1 MSSSKARA
9 FLRRGRASWALL
21 EIVLVSLSSAGLKT
35 HLDPSDVWRRLRAAL
50 PVCSDFPPA
59 GQTPTLAT
67 RPLKAHYGSITC
79 PSPQQQ
85 LPPPSP
91 HLHPS
96 LSGSLFLH
104 HDRAGPGQPR
114 DSFAHAGHFYLK
126 QVSHGSDPGSA
137 VALETCNIW
146 ENRREWGGWGF
157 LLFHVWLVICLCPSC
172 PPALIKIS

>member
-1 MSSSKARA
+1 M
-9 FLRRGRASWALL
+9 
-21 EIVLVSLSSAGLKT
+21 VSLSSAGVKT
-35 HLDPSDVWRRLRAAL
+35 HLGPSDVWRRLCAAL

-59 GQTPTLAT
+59 GQTPASAT

-79 PSPQQQ
+79 PGPQQQQ

-96 LSGSLFLH
+96 LSGSLFLY
-104 HDRAGPGQPR
+104 HDRAGSGQPR
-114 DSFAHAGHFYLK
+114 DSFAHAGHFHPK

-146 ENRREWGGWGF
+146 ENRREWGGLLALPRLACDLSLSFVSTCTHQDLIDQISSCRF
-157 LLFHVWLVICLCPSC
+157 LLLCL
-172 PPALIKIS
+172 A